1 MIYFCA
7 VLLFL
12 NFVLNCVVI
21 YQVNNAFKN
30 VLGVAL
36 VGLLLSGVGVVFL
49 INHVTMTPEMVYL
62 KCIKNIPDH
71 KKHCE
76 KYLNEL
82 K

>member
-1 MIYFCA
+1 MIYFCG

-12 NFVLNCVVI
+12 NFVLNCIVI
-21 YQVNNAFKN
+21 YQVHNS
-30 VLGVAL
+30 LTHL
-36 VGLLLSGVGVVFL
+36 VGVSIIGVVLSGAGLVFL

>member
-1 MIYFCA
+1 MIYFSA

-12 NFVLNCVVI
+12 NFVLNCILV
-21 YQVNNAFKN
+21 YQVHRSLKN
-30 VLGVAL
+30 ILGVAIIS
-36 VGLLLSGVGVVFL
+36 VLLSGGGVFFL

-71 KKHCE
+71 KRHCE